1 MTKIMESSFT
11 LPDDLNYHQN
21 GMIFGARLME
31 SATRMQ
37 ITDSSFAQSINAY
50 SRQCVFP
57 ALFLGHL
64 DMNDLMESTDIWAT
78 VTASPS
84 PARMF
89 ELRTRDPDSGVVTR
103 QIVTCAAGA
112 PILTGAWND
121 ELDRAASIFGR
132 RLFPTRD
139 ENLAR
144 AHLLAGLPHSHD
156 YLIGASRGA
165 LDIMRQQMT
174 INAIHHSISRW
185 VGETGNAAAMNSY
198 IQARTDVQTRSAY
211 QSIGISAG
219 KLVPTLKS
227 VFEGLFYGFFPI
239 AVLLMITPVGLSVF
253 KSYFFGFVWLQS
265 WGPLYAILNRMMMSD
280 AKSGMEAVADMGD
293 VGQGISMIAQAGIRS
308 VEADIAVSAGY
319 LSASIPF
326 IALLLIK
333 GGVHYA
339 ASLATSYLAVGQQA
353 ASEAAREGTTGN
365 ISLGNTTQDVHSFAR
380 SEGFRS
386 HQSPSSDHSRF
397 SSTQEDGSVMT
408 YHADGR
414 TTAVAGTSQGQMT
427 TSVDL
432 AALRSDSLRESA
444 SDSRS
449 LGETQSAQAT
459 SHYGAAAVS
468 GANMVSQVSK
478 GISSSEGWT
487 QSLTGDER
495 EAFGRVNDYLNK
507 VSETTGLDRTTALKA
522 FVGGNLDSSGTI
534 LGKVGEWATGLSG
547 KAGIE
552 GEGRTVSQDQVD
564 ELKSYSQNEDLRKD
578 LSTALSAAQ
587 RVSAESSDSELQSLG
602 ESYSA
607 NLSEARGFD
616 ETASAHLS
624 QAQSYEKQADQVESN
639 SASINRNMSG
649 AYLNYVAGK
658 LDSWGQPIGHAE
670 ANRLDRSN
678 DPADIKQMR
687 IWGKEFADLY
697 HPTTS
702 PPDPDSAVLQGHF
715 NTVRDGLK
723 NQAGINT
730 THDGNLAQVRAV
742 GSGLTGANVDSVRN
756 DVEGRINDIGDRIA
770 QGEEQVVAG
779 NEQRKAEISQEA
791 NKTALAGSGVVGELA
806 QEYVATPV
814 SDFVFGNENQSSGDL
829 TSEIE
834 DRLSEV
840 ERDRDILRS
849 DINRSVTPSASEN
862 QQQIEKSLGRGG
874 SSRTAQAR
882 RQRR

>member
-1 MTKIMESSFT
+1 
-11 LPDDLNYHQN
+11 
-21 GMIFGARLME
+21 ME

-37 ITDSSFAQSINAY
+37 ITDSAFAQSINSY

-78 VTASPS
+78 VTARPS

-103 QIVTCAAGA
+103 RIVTCAVGA
-112 PILTGAWND
+112 PILSNAWND

-280 AKSGMEAVADMGD
+280 AKAGMEAAADMGD

-386 HQSPSSDHSRF
+386 HQSPSFDHARY
-397 SSTQEDGSVMT
+397 SSTEGDGSVLT
-408 YHADGR
+408 QHADGR
-414 TTAVAGTSQGQMT
+414 TTSVAGSSQGQMT
-427 TSVDL
+427 TSVDF
-432 AALRSDSLRESA
+432 AALRSDSLRTLA

-449 LGETQSAQAT
+449 LGEKQLAQAT
-459 SHYGAAAVS
+459 SHYGAAMTS
-468 GANMVSQVSK
+468 GANLVDQVSK
-478 GISSSEGWT
+478 GLSSSEGWT
-487 QSLTGDER
+487 QSLTGE
-495 EAFGRVNDYLNK
+495 EQKSFGEMNRQLDQFSKDHNLDRQSLLRAGMQGQFGA
-507 VSETTGLDRTTALKA
+507 GLDIKFLKA
-522 FVGGNLDSSGTI
+522 NLETSGS
-534 LGKVGEWATGLSG
+534 ATGQIISG
-547 KAGIE
+547 ETAKAAQE
-552 GEGRTVSQDQVD
+552 FLQD
-564 ELKSYSQNEDLRKD
+564 KSFTEN
-578 LSTALSAAQ
+578 LSTSLSAAQ
-587 RVSAESSDSELQSLG
+587 RVSAESSDSELQSLS
-602 ESYSA
+602 ETYSA

-616 ETASAHLS
+616 ESAAVNLS
-624 QAQSYEKQADQVESN
+624 QAQSYEKQADHVESN
-639 SASINRNMSG
+639 SANINRNMSG
-649 AYLNYVAGK
+649 AFSNYVAGK

-678 DPADIKQMR
+678 DPADIKQMN
-687 IWGKEFADLY
+687 IWGKEFAAL
-697 HPTTS
+697 HNPTTS
-702 PPDPDSAVLQGHF
+702 PPYPGSSVLQGQF

-723 NQAGINT
+723 DGAGIVT
-730 THDGNLAQVRAV
+730 TYDDNLAEVRA
-742 GSGLTGANVDSVRN
+742 GGNGLTGPNVDLVRN
-756 DVEGRINDIGDRIA
+756 DVKGRINDAGEIITGEQQQIEKENKEETSRIQKEA
-770 QGEEQVVAG
+770 NMRPLEASGSWG
-779 NEQRKAEISQEA
+779 PRFQEA
-791 NKTALAGSGVVGELA
+791 VDDVSG
-806 QEYVATPV
+806 
-814 SDFVFGNENQSSGDL
+814 FFGNENQSSGD
-829 TSEIE
+829 SPSDIE
-834 DRLSEV
+834 DSLSKV
-840 ERDRDILRS
+840 QQDIQIIQG
-849 DINRSVTPSASEN
+849 DINRSETPPASGD
-862 QQQIEKSLGRGG
+862 QQQIEKNLGRGG

-882 RQRR
+882 RQKG